1 LRTLRWRLTLWYGG
15 MAAAILILLASIL
28 YLSVRTSLL
37 DVREADVRDSA
48 DSASQILE
56 ETGSP
61 KSAVGD
67 IRQRDVRTVFAIGE
81 VRRQD
86 VQVVIKGANGDV
98 LAATEGEEDP
108 PEIEPS
114 DAAYP
119 EVRRDGR
126 YLVTTF
132 GSEERPGVTGV
143 VYAVLP
149 AWDPL
154 LQRLLLIEAVAVAG
168 ALALMV
174 GFGPKLAG
182 RALRPLKNVSA
193 VAGEL
198 RRGKLGSRVD
208 LPELKSRRDEVGE
221 VATSFDAMAESL
233 ERLFEAERESKEALR
248 RFVADASHELRTPLT
263 SILGYLDVL
272 DESGDKDP
280 AIRCRAFEAMREEG
294 ARMARLVED
303 LLVLARLDA
312 RREMPAEIVG
322 LATLTREIAGNYP
335 GRRIELATSDSVVP
349 VLAEQEALRR
359 VVSNLLSNATKYTPP
374 EKKISVS
381 VAREGREAILRV
393 ADEGT
398 GIPKDALPHV
408 FERFYRTESSRTGE
422 GSGLGLAIARETVEA
437 LEGHIEVE
445 SVPGKGSTFT
455 VRLPLSERLP
465 DKEKL
470 SEKS

>member
-1 LRTLRWRLTLWYGG
+1 
-15 MAAAILILLASIL
+15 
-28 YLSVRTSLL
+28 
-37 DVREADVRDSA
+37 
-48 DSASQILE
+48 
-56 ETGSP
+56 
-61 KSAVGD
+61 
-67 IRQRDVRTVFAIGE
+67 
-81 VRRQD
+81 
-86 VQVVIKGANGDV
+86 
-98 LAATEGEEDP
+98 
-108 PEIEPS
+108 
-114 DAAYP
+114 
-119 EVRRDGR
+119 
-126 YLVTTF
+126 
-132 GSEERPGVTGV
+132 
-143 VYAVLP
+143 
-149 AWDPL
+149 
-154 LQRLLLIEAVAVAG
+154 
-168 ALALMV
+168 
-174 GFGPKLAG
+174 
-182 RALRPLKNVSA
+182 
-193 VAGEL
+193 
-198 RRGKLGSRVD
+198 
-208 LPELKSRRDEVGE
+208 
-221 VATSFDAMAESL
+221 MAESL

-294 ARMARLVED
+294 GRMARLVED

-322 LATLTREIAGNYP
+322 LSTLTREIAGNYP
-335 GRRIELATSDSVVP
+335 GRQIELATSDSVVP
-349 VLAEQEALRR
+349 VLAEQETLRR
-359 VVSNLLSNATKYTPP
+359 VVSNLLSNAAKYTPP

-408 FERFYRTESSRTGE
+408 FERFYRTESSRAGE
-422 GSGLGLAIARETVEA
+422 GSGLGLAITRETVEA

-470 SEKS
+470 SAKS